1 MPFRFERLGIPDLF
15 LITAKAFEDPR
26 GFFMETHKQSEFAA
40 NGISQSFVQG
50 NFSRSSYGVLR
61 GLHYQL
67 SPKAQ
72 GKLVNVI
79 RGEIFDVAVDMRRG
93 SPSFAKWVGVKISA
107 EDFQLIYVPAGFAH
121 GFCVVSDEADVAYM
135 VTEEYA
141 PEADRGIA
149 WNDPALGIAWP
160 VEDPILS
167 KKDSELPGLDDG
179 ENNFSYVELPR

>member
-1 MPFRFERLGIPDLF
+1 MPFQFEKLEIPDLI

-26 GFFMETHKQSEFAA
+26 GFFMETHKQSEFAS
-40 NGISQSFVQG
+40 NGITQTFVQG
-50 NFSRSSYGVLR
+50 NFSRSTYGVLR

-79 RGEIFDVAVDMRRG
+79 RGEIYDVAVDIRKG
-93 SPSFAKWVGVKISA
+93 SPSFAKWVGLKISA
-107 EDFQLIYVPAGFAH
+107 DDFRLIYVPTGFAH

-149 WNDPALGIAWP
+149 WNDPVLGIDWP
-160 VEDPILS
+160 VEEPILS
-167 KKDSELPGLDDG
+167 KKDSELPDLNDT
-179 ENNFSYVELPR
+179 ENNFLYEELPS